1 MIPDKTKTPDVI
13 SEDSNQDIII
23 DTTDLPQVQ
32 VNL

>member
-1 MIPDKTKTPDVI
+1 MFLDKTQTPDVI
-13 SEDSNQDIII
+13 SEDIII

>member
-1 MIPDKTKTPDVI
+1 MFPDKAKTPDVI
-13 SEDSNQDIII
+13 SEDTNQDIII